1 MSEKITFKELVEL
14 IAKQSEQSQN
24 ATNSFIGELVQIIES
39 GLKKSGSVSISGFGK
54 FELRWMNEREGV
66 NPQTGEEIT
75 IPGQNKIVFKPY
87 KDLREQ
93 VNRPYAKL
101 KTKVLDDTPVKKQ
114 KKETLPDDVQIKVTE
129 KPKDE
134 RGTGKLIIPVPK
146 LKFSPKKEPPKED
159 RDVAKDIEDPKVD
172 DGEDMLIERPVPVP
186 VPVAEPKESREE
198 ADLLPEDIFKEKRH
212 EIPAEPIKKDEKKRA
227 PLKKKA
233 QKSSGMNWTYTA
245 AAVIVAIA
253 ILIIFLMMQRTEG
266 PAEVA
271 TTQNEEV
278 VTPEPPAVPDPEP
291 EQEVTVEPEAVPQ
304 PDGDPFPFELQPHSV
319 LAGESHWTIAD
330 TQMGD
335 PFLWPVIYELNKEQ
349 YNNPDFIR
357 AQENLTI
364 PSDADP
370 DQLTDLQLE
379 QVALGYLSVYRW
391 TAENRPENAKYFLW
405 AVGVYSMDILYS
417 VENEVDAND
426 WEFALRR

>member
-1 MSEKITFKELVEL
+1 MMVKICLSK
-14 IAKQSEQSQN
+14 
-24 ATNSFIGELVQIIES
+24 
-39 GLKKSGSVSISGFGK
+39 GLY
-54 FELRWMNEREGV
+54 L
-66 NPQTGEEIT
+66 
-75 IPGQNKIVFKPY
+75 
-87 KDLREQ
+87 
-93 VNRPYAKL
+93 
-101 KTKVLDDTPVKKQ
+101 
-114 KKETLPDDVQIKVTE
+114 
-129 KPKDE
+129 
-134 RGTGKLIIPVPK
+134 
-146 LKFSPKKEPPKED
+146 
-159 RDVAKDIEDPKVD
+159 
-172 DGEDMLIERPVPVP
+172 